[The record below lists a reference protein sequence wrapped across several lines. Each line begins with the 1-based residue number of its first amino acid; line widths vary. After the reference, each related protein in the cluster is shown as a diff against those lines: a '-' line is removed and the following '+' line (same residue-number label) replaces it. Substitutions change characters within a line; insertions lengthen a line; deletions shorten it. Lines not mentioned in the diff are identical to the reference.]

1 MTARSDSIPV
11 NDIEHLETDLS
22 KVTWNVSR
30 RLSPG
35 SPVAV
40 KAERIIRA
48 YPRITAEEVD
58 LLVIIFPKS
67 HMLDL
72 ALMTSNPSFSPHLNA
87 FHKDHG
93 QRIRMPALHAVSMLL
108 ALLAFSVLLF
118 WFAFGR

>member
-22 KVTWNVSR
+22 KIRWNVSR
-30 RLSPG
+30 RLSLG

-40 KAERIIRA
+40 EAERLIRL

-58 LLVIIFPKS
+58 LLVIIFPKL

-72 ALMTSNPSFSPHLNA
+72 ALMTSDPSLSPRLDA

-93 QRIRMPALHAVSMLL
+93 RRIRMPALHAVSILL
-108 ALLAFSVLLF
+108 ALLAFAVFLF

>member
-40 KAERIIRA
+40 EAERLIRV
-48 YPRITAEEVD
+48 YPRITAKEVD
-58 LLVIIFPKS
+58 LLVIIFPTL

-72 ALMTSNPSFSPHLNA
+72 ALMTSDPSLSPRLDA
-87 FHKDHG
+87 FYKDHG
-93 QRIRMPALHAVSMLL
+93 QRIRMPALHAASILF
-108 ALLAFSVLLF
+108 ALLVFAVFLF